1 MNLRKSICLGIK
13 FEILEEVLTQ
23 ICYHLQVLVRM
34 KQYKDDLLAACLTF
48 ILTLPKEIVSE
59 QMPSV
64 VPAIQVTLLLI
75 SRENKQLM
83 ITVFSKFYM
92 TFCSS
97 FQLTLSIGLGYL
109 PLAMIALDAL
119 DYWSDTLPASVI
131 RPYYPQILPC
141 LDSYLK
147 TMDQGC

>member
-1 MNLRKSICLGIK
+1 
-13 FEILEEVLTQ
+13 
-23 ICYHLQVLVRM
+23 M

-59 QMPSV
+59 QMSSV
-64 VPAIQVTLLLI
+64 VPAIQVTLLSI
-75 SRENKQLM
+75 SRENKHLI
-83 ITVFSKFYM
+83 ITVFSKFYI
-92 TFCSS
+92 TL

-147 TMDQGC
+147 TMDQGNGVK